1 MLSKLRNSLSVVPI
15 AKALVLLLFV
25 CSFQSI
31 SISSAPNATAADGD
45 PGSLDFGSANS
56 SKFLETTTVSSS
68 FAFGTGDLTVEFWWK
83 PTNTNRSDVMDFWSD
98 PGAGSAQ
105 TTRFLIGTFGGSTPQ
120 VYIDDKLTGGS
131 GVKISAA
138 SNLTLNAWSHIAVTR
153 STGVLKM
160 WVNGTQ
166 AGSSY
171 SNSLDMG
178 NVGMKLSIMK
188 DHGAST
194 YGSGNLADIRVLKG
208 AAKYTSNFI
217 PPSSPLTS
225 IANTQLLLNTKQGVT
240 FLDDSSNNAI
250 KLVTNNNPSTSTDS
264 PYKLGSISFNG
275 SNQWLTV
282 AGNAN
287 TVMGT
292 GDFTW
297 ECWVKTNGVGADYQ
311 AFFDS
316 RLNPL
321 AGGDTTGFYFGFNFQ
336 NLKPMYYTGSMQAES
351 SIELTAGNWTHVA
364 LTRSSGTVRIFV
376 NGAVAA
382 TRLNDVTNLTNER
395 VFIGSGGNGLKF
407 NGNLS
412 NLAITKG
419 RAKYTSAFTPSSSS
433 LSVEADTQLL
443 LGTPQNGSYLNDSSP
458 NLFVATRSGTPL
470 SSSDSPFPFYLPPTI
485 STISPASGGT
495 LGNSLV
501 TISGT
506 SLSRVTEI
514 TFGGVAGTELI
525 INSSTSIQV
534 RTPSGSVGSK
544 SVVATSPSGS
554 NTVANG
560 FTYVLLPSPNISSL
574 SVTRGLLAGGNTTV
588 ITGSNLDTATSV
600 TVGGAPATIISNTST
615 SLSVTTPAG
624 TLGAKD
630 VVVTTSGGSATQTS
644 AFTYV
649 GVPTI
654 TTLSVTSGLGSGGT
668 STTISGTHLDS
679 TTIVYIGA
687 ETATIISNSSTAIVV
702 TTRGGSDGVKDVII
716 SNAGGSAASV
726 GAFTYFS
733 KFSVTYVGGPAT
745 SGTAPTQVAL
755 APGETFTVA
764 SGSSLSKTGYT
775 FLHWK
780 DSGDSEFAAG
790 STFTISSSA
799 VSLTAQWLID
809 TFTVT
814 FNANSGTGGNS
825 VPADYGSNAISSAP
839 TVTRTKYA
847 FGGWAETTTASSIS
861 TWTVTGP
868 KTLYALWEPIT
879 YTITYSPESG
889 TVTTSFETFTVL
901 SKPANWQT
909 PTRNSYV
916 FDGWYTD
923 TSYSTLRGLGGAVFT
938 SNDTET
944 VYAKW
949 TQESIAGIP
958 AGDRTFV
965 DSLGSSDITTK
976 TLTIESGSTGASIRV
991 PSGAFAIPTTI
1002 SVYSLGN
1009 SNYAKS
1015 KIDATKEYVVNL
1027 IVAWVAS
1034 DGTVPVAS
1042 PALTMTITNPA
1053 IKSGAI
1059 VYGLLGNTYTQL
1071 GTATADGSVAFS
1083 ITTDPVITIANPVV
1097 TPPAPPA
1104 PGGGGGGGSSG
1115 GGSVSVTTTT
1125 VVDDSAA
1132 IKAAKDKAEAE
1143 AKAKAE
1149 LDLKAAQDKAA
1160 AELQA
1165 ARDKADAEIKAAQLA
1180 SDAAALLKAEEEAK
1194 LAAERKAAEDAKLA
1208 SSIAVTNIVPDVS
1221 LFSVSASLKLSTYDT
1236 AYLKKYVKSL
1246 KPKATVTC
1254 IGYIYTAKTKV
1265 SVATTRAK
1273 KQATA
1278 VCSII
1283 KKMKPTLITKVV
1295 LVSSKKA
1302 PKAAVGAKWVAVS
1315 YRVDGYKS

>member
-1 MLSKLRNSLSVVPI
+1 MLSKLRNSLSVPPI

-31 SISSAPNATAADGD
+31 SISSAPNAAAADGD

-83 PTNTNRSDVMDFWSD
+83 PTNNNRSDVMDFWSD

-287 TVMGT
+287 TAMGT

-297 ECWVKTNGVGADYQ
+297 ECWVKSNGASNGVLGDYQ

-321 AGGDTTGFYFGFNFQ
+321 SGGDTTGFYFGFNYR
-336 NLKPMYYTGSMQAES
+336 NLKPMYYTNGLQKES
-351 SIELTAGNWTHVA
+351 SIEVTVGSWTHVA

-376 NGAVAA
+376 NGSVAA
-382 TRLNDVTNLTNER
+382 TNLNDTTNLTNQR
-395 VFIGSGGNGLKF
+395 IFIGSGGNGLKF
-407 NGNLS
+407 NGNLTNIS
-412 NLAITKG
+412 ITKG
-419 RAKYTSAFTPSSSS
+419 RAKYTTAFTPSNTS
-433 LSVEADTQLL
+433 LSVEDDTQLL

-458 NLFVATRSGTPL
+458 NLFVATRSGTPT

-485 STISPASGGT
+485 STISPSSGGT

-501 TISGT
+501 TITGT
-506 SLSRVTEI
+506 SLSRVTGV
-514 TFGGVAGTELI
+514 TFDGVAGTELI

-534 RTPSGSVGSK
+534 KTPSGSAGLK
-544 SVVATSPSGS
+544 SVVVNSPSG
-554 NTVANG
+554 NTTVANA
-560 FTYVLLPSPNISSL
+560 FTYVLLPSPSISSL

-600 TVGGAPATIISNTST
+600 TFGGAAATIISNTST

-630 VVVTTSGGSATQTS
+630 VVVMTSGGSATQTS

-654 TTLSVTSGLGSGGT
+654 AALSVTSGIGSGGT
-668 STTISGTHLDS
+668 STTISGTYLDS

-702 TTRGGSDGVKDVII
+702 TTRGGSDGAKDVII
-716 SNAGGSAASV
+716 SNAGGSAASI

-733 KFSVTYVGGPAT
+733 KFSVTYIGGSGT
-745 SGTAPTQVAL
+745 SGSAPTQVAL

-764 SGSSLSKTGYT
+764 SRSSLSKTGYT
-775 FLHWK
+775 FLKWK
-780 DSGDSEFAAG
+780 DSGNSEFSAG
-790 STFTISSSA
+790 STFTMSPSA

-814 FNANSGTGGNS
+814 FNANSGSGGNS
-825 VPADYGSNAISSAP
+825 VYADYGSNAISSAP
-839 TVTRTKYA
+839 TVTRSKYT

-861 TWTVTGP
+861 TWTVTAP

-889 TVTTSFETFTVL
+889 TVTTSSETFTVL
-901 SKPANWQT
+901 SKPASWQI
-909 PTRNSYV
+909 PTRSSYV
-916 FDGWYTD
+916 FDGWYTS
-923 TSYSTLRGLGGAVFT
+923 TSYTTLRGLGGAAFT

-958 AGDRTFV
+958 LADRTFV
-965 DSLGSSDITTK
+965 DSLNSNGGTK
-976 TLTIESGSTGASIRV
+976 TLTIESGSTSASIRV
-991 PSGAFAIPTTI
+991 PSGALPSDTI
-1002 SVYSLGN
+1002 VSVYSLGN
-1009 SNYAKS
+1009 SDYAKS
-1015 KIDATKEYVVNL
+1015 KIDAAKDYVVNL

-1104 PGGGGGGGSSG
+1104 PGGGGGSA
-1115 GGSVSVTTTT
+1115 SVTTT

-1132 IKAAKDKAEAE
+1132 IKAAKEKAEAE
-1143 AKAKAE
+1143 AKAE
-1149 LDLKAAQDKAA
+1149 LDLKAAQEKAA

-1165 ARDKADAEIKAAQLA
+1165 ARDKADAEIRAAQLA

-1194 LAAERKAAEDAKLA
+1194 LAAERKASEDATLA
-1208 SSIAVTNIVPDVS
+1208 AAIATTKIVPDVS
-1221 LFSVSASLKLSTYDT
+1221 LFAVSASLKLSTYDT

-1283 KKMKPTLITKVV
+1283 KRMKPTLITKVI

>member
-1 MLSKLRNSLSVVPI
+1 MKNRLAFLLSALLVITTLQVVILPT
-15 AKALVLLLFV
+15 V
-25 CSFQSI
+25 
-31 SISSAPNATAADGD
+31 SSAADGD
-45 PGSLDFGSANS
+45 AGSLDFGSANS
-56 SKFLETTTVSSS
+56 SKFLETTTASSS

-83 PTNTNRSDVMDFWSD
+83 PTVYARSDVLDFWSD
-98 PGAGSAQ
+98 PGAGSSQ
-105 TTRFLIGTFGGSTPQ
+105 TTRFLIGTFGGAPQ
-120 VYIDDKLTGGS
+120 VYIDDKLTGGT

-138 SNLTLNAWSHIAVTR
+138 SNLTLNTWSHIAVTR
-153 STGVLKM
+153 SSGVLKM

-194 YGSGNLADIRVLKG
+194 FASGNLADIRVLKG
-208 AAKYTSNFI
+208 VANYTSNFI

-240 FLDDSSNNAI
+240 FLEDSSINSI

-275 SNQWLTV
+275 SDQWLTV

-287 TVMGT
+287 TAMGT

-297 ECWVKTNGVGADYQ
+297 ECWVKSNGASNGVLGDYQ

-321 AGGDTTGFYFGFNFQ
+321 SGGDTTGFYFGFNYR
-336 NLKPMYYTGSMQAES
+336 NLKPMYYTNGLQAES
-351 SIELTAGNWTHVA
+351 SIELTAGSWTHVA

-376 NGAVAA
+376 NGSVAV
-382 TRLNDVTNLTNER
+382 TRVNDTTNLTNQR
-395 VFIGSGGNGLKF
+395 IFIGSGGNGLKF
-407 NGNLS
+407 NGNLTNIS
-412 NLAITKG
+412 ITKG
-419 RAKYTSAFTPSSSS
+419 RAKYTTAFTPSSSS

-458 NLFVATRSGTPL
+458 NLFVATRSGTPT

-506 SLSRVTEI
+506 SLSRVTGV
-514 TFGGVAGTELI
+514 TFGGVAGTDLI

-534 RTPSGSVGSK
+534 KTPSGAAGSK
-544 SVVATSPSGS
+544 SVVVTSPSGS
-554 NTVANG
+554 TTVANA
-560 FTYVLLPSPNISSL
+560 FTYVLLPSPSISSL

-600 TVGGAPATIISNTST
+600 TVGGAAATIISNTST

-654 TTLSVTSGLGSGGT
+654 SALSVTSGLGSGGT
-668 STTISGTHLDS
+668 STTISGTYLDS

-702 TTRGGSDGVKDVII
+702 TTRGGSDGAKDVII
-716 SNAGGSAASV
+716 SNAGGSAASI

-733 KFSVTYVGGPAT
+733 KFSVTYIGGSGT
-745 SGTAPTQVAL
+745 TGTAPTQVAL

-775 FLHWK
+775 FLKWK
-780 DSGDSEFAAG
+780 DSGNSEFAAG
-790 STFTISSSA
+790 STFTMSSTE

-814 FNANSGTGGNS
+814 FNATSGSGGNS
-825 VPADYGSNAISSAP
+825 VYADYGSNAISSAP
-839 TVTRTKYA
+839 TVTRSKYT

-861 TWTVTGP
+861 TWTVTAQ
-868 KTLYALWEPIT
+868 KTLYALWKPIT

-889 TVTTSFETFTVL
+889 TVTTSSETFTVL
-901 SKPANWQT
+901 SMPANWQI
-909 PTRNSYV
+909 PTRSSYV

-923 TSYSTLRGLGGAVFT
+923 TSYSTLRGLGGAAFT

-949 TQESIAGIP
+949 TQESISGIP
-958 AGDRTFV
+958 VADRTFV
-965 DSLGSSDITTK
+965 DALGSSNVTTK
-976 TLTIESGSTGASIRV
+976 ILTIESGNTSASIRI
-991 PSGAFAIPTTI
+991 PSGSLPNGTI
-1002 SVYSLGN
+1002 VSVYSLGN
-1009 SNYAKS
+1009 SEYAKS
-1015 KIDATKEYVVNL
+1015 KIDATKDYVVNL

-1042 PALTMTITNPA
+1042 AALTMTITNPA

-1104 PGGGGGGGSSG
+1104 PGGGGSSG
-1115 GGSVSVTTTT
+1115 GGSVSVTTT

-1132 IKAAKDKAEAE
+1132 IKAAKEKAEAE

-1149 LDLKAAQDKAA
+1149 LNLKAAQEKAA

-1165 ARDKADAEIKAAQLA
+1165 ARDKADAEIRAAQLA

-1194 LAAERKAAEDAKLA
+1194 LAAERKAAEDATLA
-1208 SSIAVTNIVPDVS
+1208 ASIAVTNIVPDVS

-1283 KKMKPTLITKVV
+1283 KKMKPTLITKVI